1 MRIAKIVFWMLAVVA
16 AVAAG
21 VFVIWIGP
29 NVLTRAGTADID
41 PADRLRITNSVR
53 GTLLAS
59 LAGVGA
65 LGGLVYTGRS
75 FRLSRD
81 GQITDRYMRA
91 VEQLASENVEMR
103 AGAVYSLERIMKN
116 SPSDR
121 RVIIE
126 LLAAFVRGRAP
137 GYDISVGGAMDASG
151 QSEAEFNEFYR
162 GLFRNPYLIDRE
174 YDIQAALTVLGRNQQ
189 PKGSNPVT
197 LVGVNLIRGYFSN
210 ASFPYAHFGE
220 SHLEIAVFQ
229 NSDLRG
235 AIFWDTNLTGAYLT
249 NADLRG
255 ADLSRAHLRQADLR
269 GADLRDAVLS
279 EADLRGAFA
288 DTETRW
294 PTGFDATEAGVTIDD
309 STGPKPS
316 P

>member
-1 MRIAKIVFWMLAVVA
+1 
-16 AVAAG
+16 
-21 VFVIWIGP
+21 
-29 NVLTRAGTADID
+29 
-41 PADRLRITNSVR
+41 
-53 GTLLAS
+53 
-59 LAGVGA
+59 
-65 LGGLVYTGRS
+65 
-75 FRLSRD
+75 
-81 GQITDRYMRA
+81 
-91 VEQLASENVEMR
+91 
-103 AGAVYSLERIMKN
+103 
-116 SPSDR
+116 
-121 RVIIE
+121 
-126 LLAAFVRGRAP
+126 
-137 GYDISVGGAMDASG
+137 
-151 QSEAEFNEFYR
+151 
-162 GLFRNPYLIDRE
+162 LFRNPYLIDRE

-210 ASFPYAHFGE
+210 ASFRYAHFGE
-220 SHLEIAVFQ
+220 SHLEIAVFE

-235 AIFWDTNLTGAYLT
+235 AIFWNTNLTGAYLT

-255 ADLSRAHLRQADLR
+255 ADLSRAHLRQAVLR

-309 STGPKPS
+309 SAGPKTS